1 MWQRFAA
8 PCSVMSRKTLNCTLL
23 RFGQLLI
30 YSIFPLSTLLLS
42 VLGLSRQLGGA
53 GDTKMVSKACLI
65 ESERNCF
72 HTAKCLW
79 GKMNIIFIS
88 SFISVSVILILSFYV
103 CLFVF
108 HPQSLKRRVSGGECS
123 ALNFQIKQC
132 INKLSHTEE
141 NKSLATILS

>member
-1 MWQRFAA
+1 
-8 PCSVMSRKTLNCTLL
+8 MSLVRGIPACDRDLL
-23 RFGQLLI
+23 LHVQSCLERLLIVHYWDLDSYAI

-79 GKMNIIFIS
+79 GKMNIIFIL
-88 SFISVSVILILSFYV
+88 SFISVSIILILSFYV
-103 CLFVF
+103 FLFVF
-108 HPQSLKRRVSGGECS
+108 HPQSLKRSISGAECS
-123 ALNFQIKQC
+123 ALNCQIK
-132 INKLSHTEE
+132 
-141 NKSLATILS
+141 